1 MTVLHMNVFSLSH
14 THTHT
19 QHNTTQHNTTQHNT
33 HTHIHTYE
41 YVCVY
46 ESNFKVT
53 LNFNE
58 QQSERKNKN
67 RKIIWFNPP
76 CNESVDKHW

>member
-1 MTVLHMNVFSLSH
+1 MKITLITKTIGVLTYMTVLHMNVFSLSH

-19 QHNTTQHNTTQHNT
+19 HT
-33 HTHIHTYE
+33 HTHE